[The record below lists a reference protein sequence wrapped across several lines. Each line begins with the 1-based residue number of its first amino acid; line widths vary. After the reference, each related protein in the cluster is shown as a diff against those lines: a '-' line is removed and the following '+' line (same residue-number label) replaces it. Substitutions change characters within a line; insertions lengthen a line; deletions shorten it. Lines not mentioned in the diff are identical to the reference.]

1 MFIVKAKK
9 ITGIVLC
16 LCILLY
22 TFSFNISANSAS
34 GSLQNMLPSARL
46 AASDNNDL
54 PDADIKLAVNTS
66 TYKFYDNLTGA
77 QKAIYNAFV
86 NTSGGLKASPKGQ
99 ITVNFSSSQA
109 FSISRLSAN
118 IAAAAA
124 ALTDDLPEYFWIY
137 PLPFD
142 YTYTTSGL
150 FSTTVTSLTLTL
162 NCDYLPYSSIAQI
175 EREYNAMLK
184 VVRDF
189 PVYGDT
195 DYEKISSIHN
205 GLCRLAS
212 YSTDITANTSPVNS
226 KVFFPSSA
234 LLAPYSTV
242 CDGYS
247 KAFKMLCD
255 ENNIPCIIVVGYA
268 GNVGHAWNY
277 VKMGGR
283 WYAIDSTWDDL
294 DGSSNICSDEF
305 FMMGSGTSDTY
316 GRAFSATHTAT
327 GDRYTNVTLV
337 YPDLSA
343 SAYTPTS
350 ADISL
355 FGDANTDGK
364 VSLMD
369 AKRVLQS
376 VADSRPLIC
385 AGKLAADI
393 NRDGSVGIADA
404 KQILI
409 QIASSAV

>member
-1 MFIVKAKK
+1 MKDKK

-22 TFSFNISANSAS
+22 AFSFNISANSAS

-77 QKAIYNAFV
+77 QKVIYNAFV
-86 NTSGGLKASPKGQ
+86 NTRGGLKSSPKGQ
-99 ITVNFSSSQA
+99 ITVSFSSSQA
-109 FSISRLSAN
+109 FSISRISAN

-124 ALTDDLPEYFWIY
+124 ALTDDLPEYFWVY

-175 EREYNAMLK
+175 ESEYNAMLK

-205 GLCRLAS
+205 GLCALAS
-212 YSTDITANTSPVNS
+212 YTTNLTDNTSPTNS

-343 SAYTPTS
+343 SAYTANDS
-350 ADISL
+350 DISL

-376 VADSRPLIC
+376 VAGSRPLIC

>member
-1 MFIVKAKK
+1 MKAKK

-22 TFSFNISANSAS
+22 AFSFNISANSAS

-54 PDADIKLAVNTS
+54 PDADIKIAVNTS

-86 NTSGGLKASPKGQ
+86 NTRGGLKSSPKGQ
-99 ITVNFSSSQA
+99 ITVSFSSSQA
-109 FSISRLSAN
+109 FSISRISAN

-124 ALTDDLPEYFWIY
+124 ALTDDLPEYFWVY

-175 EREYNAMLK
+175 ESEYNAMLK

-205 GLCRLAS
+205 GLCALAS
-212 YSTDITANTSPVNS
+212 YTTNLTDNTSPANS

-255 ENNIPCIIVVGYA
+255 ENNIPCIIIVGYA

-277 VKMGGR
+277 VKMNGR
-283 WYAIDSTWDDL
+283 WYATDITWDDL
-294 DGSSNICSDEF
+294 DNSSSVCSDEY
-305 FMMGSGTSDTY
+305 FMMGANTSDTY

-376 VADSRPLIC
+376 VAGSRPLIC
-385 AGKLAADI
+385 AGKLAADV